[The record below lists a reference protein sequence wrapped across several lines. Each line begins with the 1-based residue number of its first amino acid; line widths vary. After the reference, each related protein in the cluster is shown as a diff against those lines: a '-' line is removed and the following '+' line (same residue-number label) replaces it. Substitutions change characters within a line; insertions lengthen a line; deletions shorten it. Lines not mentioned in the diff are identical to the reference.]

1 MILFPA
7 IDLLNSQVVRLQQG
21 LEQSKT
27 VYSND
32 PPAMARS
39 FQDAGAQWIH
49 VVDLDG
55 AFGRPEVNDAVIRDM
70 IHSVSIP
77 IELGGGIR
85 TLDRITYWLKQGVG
99 RVILGSVAI
108 KNPDLVQTA
117 IETHGSDA
125 IVVGIDMKDGKVAIH
140 GWQDKT
146 DVDAISLAKQM
157 QACGLTRTIITD
169 IATDGMLTGP
179 RLETM
184 LQIADATGLNVIAS
198 GGVGTL
204 DDLATIEAVT
214 SRGIEGAI
222 VGKAIYENAFTVQEA
237 VERFQKNQT

>member
-7 IDLLNSQVVRLQQG
+7 IDLLDSQAVRLQQG
-21 LEQSKT
+21 LENSKT

-39 FQDAGAQWIH
+39 FEDAGAKWIH

-55 AFGRPEVNDAVIRDM
+55 AFGRPEVNDQTIKDIISR
-70 IHSVSIP
+70 VSIP

-85 TLDRITYWLKQGVG
+85 SLERIDYWLEQGAR
-99 RVILGSVAI
+99 RVILGSIAI
-108 KNPDLVQTA
+108 KDPELVKTA
-117 IETHGSDA
+117 IEKHGPDA

-146 DVDAISLAKQM
+146 EVDAITLAQQM
-157 QACGLTRTIITD
+157 KNVGLTRTIITD

-179 RLETM
+179 KLDMM
-184 LQIADATGLNVIAS
+184 LKIAKETGLIVIAS
-198 GGVGTL
+198 GGVGCL
-204 DDLATIEAVT
+204 DDLATIQAETAN
-214 SRGIEGAI
+214 GIEGAI
-222 VGKAIYENAFTVQEA
+222 VGKAIYEKKFMVEEA
-237 VERFQKNQT
+237 MKKFQD